1 MSDASEPSFE
11 QALAR
16 LEDLVRQLESGQLAL
31 EDSLARFEEGVAL
44 VKLCQRRLSDAELRL
59 SQLEETPKGPRER
72 PLGLEED
79 A

>member
-1 MSDASEPSFE
+1 MSDPGDPSFE

-16 LEDLVRQLESGQLAL
+16 LEELVRQLESGELAL

-44 VKLCQRRLSDAELRL
+44 VKLCQRRLADAELRL

-72 PLGLEED
+72 RLDPEEG